1 MGVADMLNTR
11 GGRLSLASQETANA
25 ASPLSAPGCGD
36 LLSEV
41 LGRRLRWLRTERGW
55 SRNHVAERL
64 RMPVQNVRGHER
76 GSRRLEPRD
85 LSAYARLF
93 RVRISDFFK
102 DPPTQGTA

>member
-1 MGVADMLNTR
+1 MLDTR
-11 GGRLSLASQETANA
+11 DGSLSLASQETVNA
-25 ASPLSAPGCGD
+25 VSPLPSPGCGD
-36 LLSEV
+36 PLLEV

-55 SRNHVAERL
+55 SRNQVAERL
-64 RMPVQNVRGHER
+64 RMPVQHVRGHER
-76 GSRRLEPRD
+76 GTRRMEPRN